1 MDWSS
6 IIGNGVGAVGSL
18 FGSIIGSNAQKH
30 AQERAIA
37 AQREANSLNRAMTE
51 RINQLQIASQE
62 KINQQQIDFQNRIND
77 LMRFDASHA
86 ISNKKLDLQRAG
98 YSTADPSMSGFQSA
112 SLGSPSL
119 GSPTLNVPHVD
130 PEFDQQGV
138 SNIISGQRS
147 TVQSIT
153 DLLKLSS
160 EISLNRAHAKE
171 ADSNASLSEKA
182 AAWSEALS
190 SAKLCLINNQADVM
204 LKEGQLKQGQFDFI
218 TAQTNKLGRE
228 MEILFEQCQQAK
240 FVTQHQKER
249 FDKEMTELDAKI
261 NELDAS
267 ASDHE
272 MRVTLGGIE
281 KRIKEVEAN
290 MAEFGVNFNGTSVF
304 DTIARLVV
312 SPKGKDFIPKL
323 QDFLSTVFKDLLNL
337 VNPFSDGAKSV
348 GRVVKNEV
356 KQRVN
361 REKSFGARVSQQTE
375 TAFVPY

>member
-1 MDWSS
+1 MDWST
-6 IIGNGVGAVGSL
+6 IVGQGIGAVGGLFSSL
-18 FGSIIGSNAQKH
+18 FGNNSQKH

-51 RINQLQIASQE
+51 RINQQQIASQE

-119 GSPTLNVPHVD
+119 GVPNLNVPHVD
-130 PEFDQQGV
+130 PEFTQQGV

-147 TVQSIT
+147 TVQSVT

-160 EISLNRAHAKE
+160 EIALNKARSKE
-171 ADSNASLSEKA
+171 ADAGASLKEKE

-190 SAKLCLINNQADVM
+190 SAKLSLINNQADVM
-204 LKEGQLKQGQFDFI
+204 LKDGQLKQGQFDFI
-218 TAQTNKLGRE
+218 TAETRKLGSE
-228 MEILFEQCQQAK
+228 MEILFEQVQQAK
-240 FVTQHQKER
+240 FVTKHQEER
-249 FDKEMTELDAKI
+249 FNKDMAELDSKI

-267 ASDHE
+267 ANEHDVRAS
-272 MRVTLGGIE
+272 LGEIE
-281 KRIKEVEAN
+281 KRIKTVEAT
-290 MAEFGVNFNGTSVF
+290 MAEFGVNFNGSSVF

-312 SPKGKDFIPKL
+312 SPNGKDFIPKL
-323 QDFLSTVFKDLLNL
+323 QDFLSTVIKDLINL
-337 VNPFSDGAKSV
+337 VNPFNDGTKGV
-348 GRVVKNEV
+348 GRAVKNEV
-356 KQRVN
+356 KQRVK

>member
-1 MDWSS
+1 MD
-6 IIGNGVGAVGSL
+6 I
-18 FGSIIGSNAQKH
+18 GSIIGDGIGAVGGLFSSLIGNHSQKK

-51 RINQLQIASQE
+51 RINALQIASQE

-77 LMRFDASHA
+77 LMRYDAAHA

-98 YSTADPSMSGFQSA
+98 YSTADPSMSGFSSA

-119 GSPTLNVPHVD
+119 GVPNLNVPHVD
-130 PEFDQQGV
+130 PEFTQEGV
-138 SNIISGQRS
+138 SNVIAGQRS
-147 TVQSIT
+147 TVQSVT

-160 EISLNRAHAKE
+160 EIALNKAHSKE
-171 ADSNASLSEKA
+171 SNEKA
-182 AAWSEALS
+182 NLVEKEAAWSEALS
-190 SAKLCLINNQADVM
+190 SAKLALINNQADVM
-204 LKEGQLKQGQFDFI
+204 LKDGQLKQGQFDYI

-228 MEILFEQCQQAK
+228 MELLYEQVQQAK
-240 FVTQHQKER
+240 FVTKNQQER
-249 FDKEMTELDAKI
+249 FDNEMSLLGSQI

-267 ASDHE
+267 ASEHE
-272 MRVTLGGIE
+272 IRVTLGKIE
-281 KRIKEVEAN
+281 KRIKNVQAN

-323 QDFLSTVFKDLLNL
+323 QDFLSTVLKDLMDL
-337 VNPFSDGAKSV
+337 VNPFSDGAKGV
-348 GRVVKNEV
+348 GRAVKNEV
-356 KQRVN
+356 EQRVK